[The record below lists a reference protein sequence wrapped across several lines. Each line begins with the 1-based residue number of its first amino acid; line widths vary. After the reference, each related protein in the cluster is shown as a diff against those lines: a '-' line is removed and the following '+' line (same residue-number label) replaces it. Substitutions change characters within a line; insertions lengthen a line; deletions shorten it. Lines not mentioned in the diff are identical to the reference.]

1 MAEAIIRT
9 ENLEKTF
16 AAGGAGLTVFRGI
29 DFEAHAGESIAL
41 TGESGSGKSTLLH
54 ILGALDRPTAGKV
67 FFQGKAL
74 SSLSADELA
83 AYRNSGVGYVW
94 QNYCLLPEFT
104 AQENVEMP
112 LRIRGVE
119 DFARPARRWIERV
132 GLTARATNQ
141 PGELSGGEQQ
151 RIAIARALVGGPRVL
166 LADEPTGNL
175 DARSGAGIMEILL
188 ELSRREGL
196 AAIIATH
203 NTDFASRCDRVLRF
217 DCGRLKA
224 APRSGTAGVRG

>member
-1 MAEAIIRT
+1 MAEAIIRA
-9 ENLEKTF
+9 ERLEKTF
-16 AAGGAGLTVFRGI
+16 FAGGSRLTVFSGV
-29 DFEAHAGESIAL
+29 DFEVRAGESVAL
-41 TGESGSGKSTLLH
+41 VGESGAGKSTLLH
-54 ILGALDRPTAGKV
+54 ILGALDNPTVGEV
-67 FFQGKAL
+67 FFEGAAL
-74 SSLSADELA
+74 SSLTEDELA

-119 DFARPARRWIERV
+119 DCAPSARLWIGRV
-132 GLTARATNQ
+132 GLAARATNQ

-151 RIAIARALVGGPRVL
+151 RIAIARALVSGPRVL

-175 DARSGAGIMEILL
+175 DARAGAGIMKILL

-196 AAIIATH
+196 AAVIATH
-203 NTDFASRCDRVLRF
+203 NPSFAARCDRVLQF
-217 DCGRLKA
+217 EGGKLKE
-224 APRSGTAGVRG
+224 

>member
-1 MAEAIIRT
+1 M
-9 ENLEKTF
+9 
-16 AAGGAGLTVFRGI
+16 
-29 DFEAHAGESIAL
+29 
-41 TGESGSGKSTLLH
+41 
-54 ILGALDRPTAGKV
+54 
-67 FFQGKAL
+67 FFQGAAL

-119 DFARPARRWIERV
+119 DCARPARRWVERV
-132 GLTARATNQ
+132 GLAARAANQ

-151 RIAIARALVGGPRVL
+151 RIAIARALAAGPRVL

-175 DARSGAGIMEILL
+175 DARAGAGIIEILL
-188 ELSRREGL
+188 ELSHQEGL
-196 AAIIATH
+196 AAVIATH
-203 NTDFASRCDRVLRF
+203 NPASPPVATACCGSTAASSRNERNAVSPARGGIRYNPVNPAWSRPKAKSRRARFAFVRV
-217 DCGRLKA
+217 
-224 APRSGTAGVRG
+224 RSGLFA

>member
-1 MAEAIIRT
+1 MAETVIRA

-16 AAGGAGLTVFRGI
+16 STGGGRLTVFSAV
-29 DFEAHAGESIAL
+29 DFEARAGESVAL
-41 TGESGSGKSTLLH
+41 VGESGAGKSTLLH
-54 ILGALDRPTAGKV
+54 ILGALDNPTAGEV
-67 FFQGKAL
+67 FFQGAAL

-119 DFARPARRWIERV
+119 DCARPARRWIERV
-132 GLTARATNQ
+132 GLAARAANQ

-151 RIAIARALVGGPRVL
+151 RIAIARALAAGPRVL

-175 DARSGAGIMEILL
+175 DARAGAGIMEILL
-188 ELSRREGL
+188 ELSHQEGL
-196 AAIIATH
+196 AAVIATH
-203 NTDFASRCDRVLRF
+203 NPAFAARCDRVLRF
-217 DCGRLKA
+217 DGGKLKE
-224 APRSGTAGVRG
+224 